1 MKSSSPSF
9 VSCRPRPFE
18 PRNQPGSY
26 RPRRQRGYALLMI
39 MFFVA
44 LLVATAMT
52 VVPNVLT
59 EGKRQNEEEMIW
71 RGKQYIRGISLYYR
85 KLGKYP
91 TSLDDLTK
99 PQIGNIRFMR
109 AAYKDPMNKVDGS
122 WRLIY
127 IGPAGQLI
135 GSLKPQPNLGVPGAP
150 GFGTPAGTVAGAS
163 TGPFAATGSQASF
176 APSGGFGAP
185 IAGGAAF
192 GNPGAAGAAVGADGQ
207 PVDPASDPMLNPP
220 AGAGTDLPDIIG
232 GNITGV
238 GSKINQHSIMVYQKA
253 KNYLLFEFVWNPAQ
267 AQANALQQ
275 LNAPGTGGIG
285 TPVGNTPNPF
295 GPTPATNGPGAG
307 ASPPVT
313 APSTPPQQPPQ

>member
-1 MKSSSPSF
+1 
-9 VSCRPRPFE
+9 
-18 PRNQPGSY
+18 
-26 RPRRQRGYALLMI
+26 MI

-59 EGKRQNEEEMIW
+59 EGKRQNEQEMIW
-71 RGKQYIRGISLYYR
+71 RGKQYIRGIRSYYR

-91 TSLDDLTK
+91 NSLDDLTK
-99 PQIGNIRFMR
+99 PKIGNIRFMR
-109 AAYKDPMNKVDGS
+109 AAYKDPMNKTDGS

-163 TGPFAATGSQASF
+163 TGQFAATGSPTSF
-176 APSGGFGAP
+176 SPSGGFGAP
-185 IAGGAAF
+185 VAGGAAF

-207 PVDPASDPMLNPP
+207 PVDPTSDPMLNPP
-220 AGAGTDLPDIIG
+220 AGAGTDLPDIVG
-232 GNITGV
+232 GSVIGV
-238 GSKINQHSIMVYQKA
+238 GSKINQHSIKVYEKA

-267 AQANALQQ
+267 DQANAMQQ

-285 TPVGNTPNPF
+285 TPAGNTPNQF
-295 GPTPATNGPGAG
+295 GGQTPATGGPGAVT
-307 ASPPVT
+307 SPPVT
-313 APSTPPQQPPQ
+313 PPPALPPQTPQ